1 MKIQLEIETT
11 EGQPVESR
19 NIVAEIKGFQFPEQ
33 VNKSIFN
40 I

>member
-11 EGQPVESR
+11 EGQPVKSR

-33 VNKSIFN
+33 VRIKTFI
-40 I
+40 